1 MSPTSEGWPTEPA
14 YLGVS
19 IQRATPLGDES
30 VPVEWLE
37 RPDLVEQAE
46 RLDRLAADFDL
57 VTTLSLAGFEGGDWD
72 YFEHELAKYG
82 IAVMG
87 GWLRTGLIFSRYA
100 ARGFGGLP
108 EMSRD
113 FEPDEVEELTYETVS
128 KALFHFRRDVLM
140 KHAWD
145 FRKGA
150 TLRTFFVGQ
159 CLSRFSNIYRR
170 WWGNEARNN
179 HLLADDDD
187 LVRLGPRCDG
197 VDQRAVDGILANDLL
212 AGIKDPGVR
221 AAMRLTAAGRSQAE
235 IGGILGV
242 TVKAVE
248 RMLYNERVRLKK
260 RMAG

>member
-19 IQRATPLGDES
+19 IQRAQLGDEP
-30 VPVEWLE
+30 VPAEWLE

-72 YFEHELAKYG
+72 YFEQELAKYG
-82 IAVMG
+82 IAVTG

-113 FEPDEVEELTYETVS
+113 FEPDEIEELTYETVS

-145 FRKGA
+145 YRKGA

-179 HLLADDDD
+179 HLLADDED
-187 LVRLGPRCDG
+187 LVRLGPRRDG
-197 VDQRAVDGILANDLL
+197 VDQRAVDGILASDLL
-212 AGIKDPGVR
+212 AGIKDPRVR

-242 TVKAVE
+242 TEKAVE

>member
-19 IQRATPLGDES
+19 IQPATPFGDEP
-30 VPVEWLE
+30 VPAEWLE
-37 RPDLVEQAE
+37 RPDLIAQAE

-72 YFEHELAKYG
+72 YFEQELAKYG

-113 FEPDEVEELTYETVS
+113 FEPDEIEELTYETVS

-145 FRKGA
+145 YRKGA
-150 TLRTFFVGQ
+150 TLRTF
-159 CLSRFSNIYRR
+159 LSVS
-170 WWGNEARNN
+170 AS
-179 HLLADDDD
+179 
-187 LVRLGPRCDG
+187 
-197 VDQRAVDGILANDLL
+197 
-212 AGIKDPGVR
+212 AGSPTSTGAGGATKPVITTSWRTTRTWFGWVL
-221 AAMRLTAAGRSQAE
+221 AAMGLISERLTAFWPGTFWRELRTRESELQCA
-235 IGGILGV
+235 
-242 TVKAVE
+242 
-248 RMLYNERVRLKK
+248 
-260 RMAG
+260 